1 MRKADFQSL
10 LIFIKSFYLFFRTD
24 TLLEIF
30 EDAPDDNANWGE
42 VVDTEKKFYNTST
55 SESSSGSSDENGK
68 KENNLDV
75 KPVRSLNSLS
85 AKNPKN
91 INMPAISRAQSA
103 RALRSHHEV
112 QREIVELKGQLD
124 RVEEKRHNDIDRLE
138 NQLVESN
145 KKIESMLQQLL
156 GQQQKTKPN
165 TRPNTKK

>member
-1 MRKADFQSL
+1 MQT
-10 LIFIKSFYLFFRTD
+10 FYLFFRTD

-55 SESSSGSSDENGK
+55 SASSSDSSDEKGK
-68 KENNLDV
+68 KENNLNV
-75 KPVRSLNSLS
+75 KPVRSLTHS

-145 KKIESMLQQLL
+145 KKIEAMLQQLL

-165 TRPNTKK
+165 TRPNTRK

>member
-1 MRKADFQSL
+1 MQT
-10 LIFIKSFYLFFRTD
+10 FYLFFRTD

-42 VVDTEKKFYNTST
+42 VVDTEKKFYNTS
-55 SESSSGSSDENGK
+55 SSSSSSDENGK
-68 KENNLDV
+68 NENNLDV
-75 KPVRSLNSLS
+75 KPVRSLTLS

-91 INMPAISRAQSA
+91 IHMPAISRAQSA

-145 KKIESMLQQLL
+145 KKIEAMLQQLL

-165 TRPNTKK
+165 TRPNTRK

>member
-1 MRKADFQSL
+1 MVIL
-10 LIFIKSFYLFFRTD
+10 LPFFRTD

-42 VVDTEKKFYNTST
+42 VVDTEKKFYDT
-55 SESSSGSSDENGK
+55 SSSASSSSSSDENGK

-75 KPVRSLNSLS
+75 KPVRSLTLS

-124 RVEEKRHNDIDRLE
+124 RVEEKRQNDIDRLE

-156 GQQQKTKPN
+156 EQQQKIK
-165 TRPNTKK
+165 PNTKK

>member
-1 MRKADFQSL
+1 
-10 LIFIKSFYLFFRTD
+10 
-24 TLLEIF
+24 
-30 EDAPDDNANWGE
+30 
-42 VVDTEKKFYNTST
+42 
-55 SESSSGSSDENGK
+55 
-68 KENNLDV
+68 
-75 KPVRSLNSLS
+75 
-85 AKNPKN
+85 
-91 INMPAISRAQSA
+91 MPAISRAQSA

-145 KKIESMLQQLL
+145 KKIEAMLQQLL

>member
-1 MRKADFQSL
+1 M
-10 LIFIKSFYLFFRTD
+10 
-24 TLLEIF
+24 EIF

-42 VVDTEKKFYNTST
+42 VVDTEKKFYNTS
-55 SESSSGSSDENGK
+55 SSSSSSDENGK
-68 KENNLDV
+68 NENNLDV
-75 KPVRSLNSLS
+75 KPVRSLTLS

-91 INMPAISRAQSA
+91 IHMPAISRAQSA

-124 RVEEKRHNDIDRLE
+124 RVEEKRNNDIDRLE

-156 GQQQKTKPN
+156 GQQQKIK
-165 TRPNTKK
+165 PNTKK

>member
-1 MRKADFQSL
+1 M
-10 LIFIKSFYLFFRTD
+10 
-24 TLLEIF
+24 EIF

-42 VVDTEKKFYNTST
+42 VVDTEKKFYDT
-55 SESSSGSSDENGK
+55 SSSSSSSDENGK

-75 KPVRSLNSLS
+75 KPVRSVNSLS

-145 KKIESMLQQLL
+145 KKIEAMLQQLL
-156 GQQQKTKPN
+156 EQQQQKIKPN

>member
-1 MRKADFQSL
+1 MAIL
-10 LIFIKSFYLFFRTD
+10 LPFFRTD

-42 VVDTEKKFYNTST
+42 VVDTEKKFYDT
-55 SESSSGSSDENGK
+55 SSSSSSSDENGK
-68 KENNLDV
+68 KENSLDV
-75 KPVRSLNSLS
+75 KPVQRMTLS
-85 AKNPKN
+85 AKTPQN

-124 RVEEKRHNDIDRLE
+124 RVEEKRQNDIDRLE

-145 KKIESMLQQLL
+145 KKIEAMLQQLL
-156 GQQQKTKPN
+156 GQQQKIKPN
-165 TRPNTKK
+165 TRPNTRK

>member
-1 MRKADFQSL
+1 M
-10 LIFIKSFYLFFRTD
+10 
-24 TLLEIF
+24 EIF

-42 VVDTEKKFYNTST
+42 VVDTEKKFYDT
-55 SESSSGSSDENGK
+55 SSSSSNSSDENGK

-75 KPVRSLNSLS
+75 KPVRSVNSLS

-145 KKIESMLQQLL
+145 KKIEAMLQQLL
-156 GQQQKTKPN
+156 EQQQQKIKPN